1 MSFKTV
7 ELRRIATIVN
17 GGTPTPSAEN
27 WGGGVPWATP
37 VDLGRVNGGILGG
50 TERTLTAHGVATGS
64 TVVPPG
70 SVLLSTRA
78 PIGYTAIARSA
89 VAFNQG
95 CKALVPRVGVDSRFL
110 RYAVQAS
117 ETELVAAGRGSTFQE
132 VNGADVAAHRVSI
145 AATHEQRQI
154 ADYLD
159 HETAEIDAF
168 IADLQT
174 LRAGLEARWRSV
186 LIETVQGCGGPDVVA
201 TGVNVW
207 PRAPRGWRRTRVK
220 STVLA
225 SSNGSWGSEPTDST
239 AVRCIR
245 VADFDKLRGSIHTH
259 SPTDRQYDRAVVERM
274 SLRPGDL
281 ILEKSG
287 GGPTSPVGNVVRY
300 AGPGGDMYSN
310 FVARVQ
316 VTPQVSSDY
325 ALRLHQALYAAG
337 VTARSVKQTT
347 GIQNLDESAY
357 FDEPIFLPSRQEQ
370 VQIAS
375 SLSTERTAVDE
386 ATADIDAAIA
396 LANERRAALITAAVT
411 GQIDVTTKGSRE
423 HADL

>member
-159 HETAEIDAF
+159 HEAAEIDAF
-168 IADLQT
+168 IADLHALKAGLNEHRMAELAGLLSYPGDVFRADSST
-174 LRAGLEARWRSV
+174 LTPLKRLGSITLGKMLDPARSTDDTRWPYLRAANVQPLGRLELADVKTMRFTPAERACLDIKAGDV
-186 LIETVQGCGGPDVVA
+186 LIVEGGHGGYGRAAYVSADLPGTGFQNSIVRFRPAPTTDGRYVAYALQLLRHSGYIKTVASVTSMPHFTAEKVA
-201 TGVNVW
+201 IAPV
-207 PRAPRGWRRTRVK
+207 PRVTLERQR
-220 STVLA
+220 
-225 SSNGSWGSEPTDST
+225 E
-239 AVRCIR
+239 
-245 VADFDKLRGSIHTH
+245 VADALDLRWAEI
-259 SPTDRQYDRAVVERM
+259 
-274 SLRPGDL
+274 
-281 ILEKSG
+281 
-287 GGPTSPVGNVVRY
+287 
-300 AGPGGDMYSN
+300 
-310 FVARVQ
+310 
-316 VTPQVSSDY
+316 
-325 ALRLHQALYAAG
+325 
-337 VTARSVKQTT
+337 
-347 GIQNLDESAY
+347 
-357 FDEPIFLPSRQEQ
+357 
-370 VQIAS
+370 
-375 SLSTERTAVDE
+375 DE
-386 ATADIDAAIA
+386 AIDDIDAAIA
-396 LANERRAALITAAVT
+396 LAKERRAALITAAVT